1 MSFRLLTVSMLLLVA
16 ACDGP
21 PTPEPTPEED
31 IPKPQVVA
39 DEDYVVT
46 ESGMK
51 VYDITVGDGDLA
63 STGDQVAVHYHV
75 WLTDGQFIDSSYLRE
90 APFEFTLGTGFVI
103 AGWDEG
109 IPGMRV
115 GGTRQLV
122 IPPDL
127 AYGDQGRGNIPPN
140 ATLIFQ
146 CQLVSVQ

>member
-1 MSFRLLTVSMLLLVA
+1 MRLRLLTVPLLLLVA

-21 PTPEPTPEED
+21 PTPEPTPKED

-39 DEDYVVT
+39 EEDFVVT
-46 ESGMK
+46 ESGLKM
-51 VYDITVGDGDLA
+51 YDITVGDGDLA
-63 STGDQVAVHYHV
+63 SSGDRVAVHYHV
-75 WLTDGQFIDSSYLRE
+75 WLTDGEFVDSSYLRE

-127 AYGDQGRGNIPPN
+127 AYGEQGRGNIPPN
-140 ATLIFQ
+140 ATLIFE